1 MLLEVAESLQ
11 TVTLVLADP
20 ALVDF
25 VNGDGVEEVELFPT
39 VPDGGDEVGV
49 LKEIEVLGHG
59 LAGHVEVLAE
69 GGEGLAVVLMQQVQ
83 QLAAAGIGQ
92 GFENG
97 IHDMGKIGNH
107 MVACQRRFG
116 KMEKSFDGCLKS
128 VRPFVERMKHSF
140 QQWGRDAA
148 SDQS

>member
-1 MLLEVAESLQ
+1 MLLEVAEGLQ
-11 TVTLVLADP
+11 AVALVLADP

-25 VNGDGVEEVELFPT
+25 VDGDGVEVVKLFPA

-49 LKEIEVLGHG
+49 LEEVEVLRHG

-69 GGEGLAVVLMQQVQ
+69 SGEGLAVVLMQQVE

-97 IHDMGKIGNH
+97 VHDTVTIGNQ
-107 MVACQRRFG
+107 MVARQRRMSKKGIKLFNNV
-116 KMEKSFDGCLKS
+116 LKS
-128 VRPFVERMKHSF
+128 S
-140 QQWGRDAA
+140 GR
-148 SDQS
+148 SSRG